1 MDDQFYF
8 LSANLGFV
16 GGSLCSFDHF
26 CLIIYAEQGLR
37 LDERGCLG
45 VLSSWLLL
53 DVLRRGF
60 WEAFAD
66 FDVMISLCIESL
78 WLVCKFSFCPSRLP
92 LIQS

>member
-1 MDDQFYF
+1 MVHCAA
-8 LSANLGFV
+8 LIIL
-16 GGSLCSFDHF
+16 

-60 WEAFAD
+60 LEALSD
-66 FDVMISLCIESL
+66 FGVMISLCIESL
-78 WLVCKFSFCPSRLP
+78 GLFVSFLFAPAALP

>member
-1 MDDQFYF
+1 VDDQFYF
-8 LSANLGFV
+8 LSVNLGFV

-26 CLIIYAEQGLR
+26 VLIIYAEQGLR

-60 WEAFAD
+60 LEALSEFG
-66 FDVMISLCIESL
+66 VISLCIESL
-78 WLVCKFSFCPSRLP
+78 WFVCKFSLCPSRLP
-92 LIQS
+92 LI

>member
-1 MDDQFYF
+1 MVHCAA
-8 LSANLGFV
+8 LIIL
-16 GGSLCSFDHF
+16 
-26 CLIIYAEQGLR
+26 CLIICAEQGLR

-60 WEAFAD
+60 LEALSD
-66 FDVMISLCIESL
+66 FGVMISLCIESL
-78 WLVCKFSFCPSRLP
+78 WLVCKFSLYPSLLP